1 MQNSMNFKTLQAHL
15 MHSTVYNAND
25 VAPIIQSKL
34 YTDDTLDF
42 GYPAL
47 AYASMNEN
55 DPSVIITSVYSSLFH
70 YPGVGMLYRNRYGE
84 YSNYIKL
91 KKGSSLINYT
101 YIKKDEQRWGDY
113 EGIQAKYNEPGVFYC
128 VGSYGKQNDMYAY
141 ISRIKINDKF
151 IKQPVESVRVF
162 PIPTNDGILNIE
174 VSATQN
180 AVYHGEIYN
189 ITAQSISSSVNHNKI
204 DFAVETGTHL
214 YQLHTHNLAPGI
226 YQIHI
231 LNNSN
236 AIILTK
242 KIQIQ

>member
-1 MQNSMNFKTLQAHL
+1 
-15 MHSTVYNAND
+15 
-25 VAPIIQSKL
+25 
-34 YTDDTLDF
+34 
-42 GYPAL
+42 
-47 AYASMNEN
+47 
-55 DPSVIITSVYSSLFH
+55 
-70 YPGVGMLYRNRYGE
+70 
-84 YSNYIKL
+84 
-91 KKGSSLINYT
+91 
-101 YIKKDEQRWGDY
+101 
-113 EGIQAKYNEPGVFYC
+113 
-128 VGSYGKQNDMYAY
+128 
-141 ISRIKINDKF
+141 
-151 IKQPVESVRVF
+151 VF

-204 DFAVETGTHL
+204 DFAVEAGTHL